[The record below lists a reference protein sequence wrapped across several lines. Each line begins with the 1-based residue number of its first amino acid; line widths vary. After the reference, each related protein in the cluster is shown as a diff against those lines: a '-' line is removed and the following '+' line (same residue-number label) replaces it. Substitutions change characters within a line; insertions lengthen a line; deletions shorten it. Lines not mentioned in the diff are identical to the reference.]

1 MSGRK
6 EWLLLVLTPAVAV
19 AAVALG
25 LRIGAGEA
33 VRAAVV
39 TGAPRSSAG
48 TGLAWQIDVF
58 DEDRGVREPVALPQV
73 EVVAF
78 TEGATVTWRGAT
90 NEDGAAEV
98 LLQLPPGPVHVSVTS
113 AGKVLAVGDAT
124 VPAALDPST
133 PGTGWARFARREGD
147 VVLDVAVLGQRASSG
162 FPASIWVRAADAKG
176 APLPDVVIEPEHDSG
191 FTPAQTTS
199 TTDARG
205 WAHITATPLGYSVPL
220 LLHAKAPDGK
230 KGDWAG
236 GLFISPGASD
246 IVAKDV
252 YASTETPVLEVAVPT
267 VRTSAY
273 VEIDDA
279 HGRVWAS
286 ATPLQPSM
294 AATPR
299 ATLQLPRLAPG
310 LYWAVAAD
318 DPTGA
323 SKLGPGTIAR
333 PFFVAATPEAALAF
347 GTDAAQCA
355 PPGDVRLMPR
365 VIGVCLALV
374 APAAVPRW
382 VAVDGF
388 AFQRQKDAL
397 ARARGLGIA
406 MGAIFLA
413 IVLEAVLL
421 LRAAAISRARLKAT
435 EATEEAGDARLVGR
449 GWSVA
454 VWVLVGM
461 LGFALL
467 GAFLMRLA

>member
-1 MSGRK
+1 MSGRTGL
-6 EWLLLVLTPAVAV
+6 LLLVVTPVVAV

-39 TGAPRSSAG
+39 TGAPASSAG

-58 DEDRGVREPVALPQV
+58 DEDRGLREPVALPSV
-73 EVVAF
+73 DVVA
-78 TEGATVTWRGAT
+78 TAGGTTARWHGAT

-98 LLQLPPGPVHVSVTS
+98 LLALPAGPVHVSVTS
-113 AGKVLAVGDAT
+113 GGRVLAQGDAT
-124 VPAALDPST
+124 VPASLDSSA
-133 PGTGWARFARREGD
+133 PGTGWARFARREGE
-147 VVLDVAVLGQRASSG
+147 VELNVAVLGQRASSG
-162 FPASIWVRAADAKG
+162 FPASIWVHAADAKG
-176 APLPDVVIEPEHDSG
+176 ASLADVVIEPEHDTG
-191 FTPAQTTS
+191 FTPAQPTS

-230 KGDWAG
+230 TGEWAG
-236 GLFISPGASD
+236 GLFISPGASE
-246 IVAKDV
+246 IVARDI
-252 YASTETPVLEVAVPT
+252 YAPTETPTLEVAVPT
-267 VRTSAY
+267 SRTSAY

-279 HGRVWAS
+279 RGRVWAS

-299 ATLQLPRLAPG
+299 TTVVVPKLAPG
-310 LYWAVAAD
+310 LYWAVACD

-323 SKLGPGTIAR
+323 SKLGPGTITR
-333 PFFVAATPEAALAF
+333 PFFVAASPEAALAF
-347 GTDAAQCA
+347 GTDATHCT
-355 PPGDVRLMPR
+355 PPGDVRLTSR
-365 VIGVCLALV
+365 AVSVCLALV
-374 APAAVPRW
+374 APAPVPRW

-421 LRAAAISRARLKAT
+421 LRVAAISRARLKAA
-435 EATEEAGDARLVGR
+435 EASEEGGEARLVGR
-449 GWSVA
+449 AWSVA
-454 VWVLVGM
+454 VWVLLGM